1 MRRFLVIVVFLGLS
15 AAPAVAAD
23 APAAAAPAPVGT
35 PAPVAAPAPA
45 AAPEAPPAE
54 FAPTVKLAKNLSFN
68 TTIAFADGTTKVGK
82 VQGVERTVDTYG
94 DDGWTEDLKKLTL
107 DVEFTAGGKTT
118 EKAVAWTD
126 FKTLTIA
133 PGKVTDVSCNYSSET
148 TPWMHECTLPTVSL
162 AVLKDGSKG
171 NVTSRQHWRFS
182 FEDGTQQAFTAFK
195 YTARAPDDREIEM
208 GQEVGENTELYAK
221 LQQQIREDL
230 KGKFVKSVTITP

>member
-1 MRRFLVIVVFLGLS
+1 MRRYLVTAAFLAVA
-15 AAPAVAAD
+15 AAPALAED
-23 APAAAAPAPVGT
+23 PPAAAAPA
-35 PAPVAAPAPA
+35 AP

-54 FAPTVKLAKNLSFN
+54 ALPTVKLAKNLAFTAS
-68 TTIAFADGTTKVGK
+68 IAFADGTTKAGK
-82 VQGVERTVDTYG
+82 VQGVERTVDTHG

-107 DVEFTAGGKTT
+107 DVEFTAAGKTT

-126 FKTLTIA
+126 LKSLTIA

-148 TPWMHECTLPTVSL
+148 SPWMHECTLPTVSV

-182 FEDGTQQAFTAFK
+182 FEDGTQQEFTAFK

-208 GQEVGENTELYAK
+208 GQEVGENTDLYAK

-230 KGKFVKSVTITP
+230 KGKFVKAVTITP